1 MENKEQ
7 NQLTEKSDQA
17 VKPNEIARMEVQAH
31 LLIADTDTGE
41 VLVNQRG

>member
-7 NQLTEKSDQA
+7 NQLTEKSDQTI
-17 VKPNEIARMEVQAH
+17 KPNEIARMEVQAH
-31 LLIADTDTGE
+31 LLIVDADTGE